1 MVVFFYSVF
10 VIKEEIFLTEKP
22 KNSAESAEVLKTD
35 SPHQSNKRTIRIPII
50 AVQGA
55 ALFLCLLILF
65 MVGFFWHYHQTT
77 QSAASAIT
85 TELQSSQQD
94 NNDQAQQIEQ
104 LARTTASLQA
114 DLERLNSLDAE
125 IRHIVNNE
133 DPATPSRAGV
143 VRSSGTFKGQG
154 GPEIGPDI
162 SDVSKLANDLQ
173 SEVIIREQ
181 SLTELKQEV
190 LTRQARL
197 AATPSMWPAVGDVTS
212 PFGLRKSPW
221 GAGSDFHPGMDIA
234 NNAGTPI
241 FATADGVVV
250 KAGWSG
256 GYGNLVQIDHGNGIV
271 TLYGHNSLI
280 SVSVGQT
287 VKKGQL
293 ISYMGS
299 TGNSTGPHV
308 HYEVRVNGTAVNPES
323 FLILP

>member
-1 MVVFFYSVF
+1 M
-10 VIKEEIFLTEKP
+10 TTGT
-22 KNSAESAEVLKTD
+22 KNSAEQADAFKTD
-35 SPHQSNKRTIRIPII
+35 LQPESKKRTIRIPIV

-55 ALFLCLLILF
+55 SLVLCFLILLLA
-65 MVGFFWHYHQTT
+65 GFLWHYRQTT

-85 TELQSSQQD
+85 TELESSQQ
-94 NNDQAQQIEQ
+94 NNDDQAQQIDQ
-104 LARTTASLQA
+104 LARTTAALQA
-114 DLERLNSLDAE
+114 DLERLNALDVE

-133 DPATPSRAGV
+133 DSTTPSPASV
-143 VRSSGTFKGQG
+143 VYSSGPFKGQG
-154 GPEIGPDI
+154 GPEAQPDI
-162 SDVSKLANDLQ
+162 RDINKLASDLQ

-190 LTRQARL
+190 LARQTRL

-221 GAGSDFHPGMDIA
+221 GAGSDFHPGIDIA

-241 FATADGVVV
+241 FATADGIVV

-256 GYGNLVQIDHGNGIV
+256 GYGNLVQIDHGNGIA

-308 HYEVRVNGTAVNPES
+308 HYEIRVNGTAVNPES
-323 FLILP
+323 FLTLK